1 MKTIL
6 DFLEM
11 LVLLAVLACFIGF
24 GWAMYDTWQHQTA
37 YLKTIT
43 EAASCEISV

>member
-6 DFLEM
+6 DVLEA
-11 LVLLAVLACFIGF
+11 LVLLVVIAFFIGF
-24 GWAMYDTWQHQTA
+24 GWAMFDTWQHQIK